1 LLLGGDFCDKYNVNI
16 SYGGKYLTISTR
28 QQQTR
33 VKFQQQPNTQQVF
46 HLNTLNGIAIPPL
59 SSKVIQ
65 AASSSSPMSAIF
77 TPSSRMTNK
86 QHVIAPHAILTIDN
100 TNTTTLTLLN
110 TTTSFKRIPQGTTL
124 GQIKNLE
131 DNTCC
136 YVRHNSCSIQPQH
149 TTSVTT
155 PNPISSKSKSYSSI
169 HSTMHELTSHLPRQQ
184 QDQILSILIKHKSV
198 FDTSKTSIMNTNNIS
213 HRIPILPQHRPI
225 QSYPYRK
232 AAKETQ
238 IINEQVKEMLDN
250 HVIRP
255 STSPWSAPVV
265 IIRKKDGSPRF
276 CVDYRKQNLI
286 TERDV
291 YPSPRIDDIIDK
303 LVGSQY
309 FTTLDLKAGYWQIPI
324 EEQDKKK
331 TAFITPDGLFEFN
344 VLPFGFSN
352 APATF
357 QRIINSVLG
366 VLRWDIT
373 LVYLDDII
381 VYSPSFAN
389 HVKHLDLILDALE
402 KANVKLNAAKC
413 SLARKQLGYRI
424 PQDGIK
430 PTRTNVKK
438 TIDFP
443 TPTLTKAAYSFIQV
457 AQFYH
462 RFIKDFSTIAA
473 PLNMFKNK
481 DVKFEWTPCKQSFN
495 TLKQKL

>member
-1 LLLGGDFCDKYNVNI
+1 
-16 SYGGKYLTISTR
+16 
-28 QQQTR
+28 
-33 VKFQQQPNTQQVF
+33 
-46 HLNTLNGIAIPPL
+46 
-59 SSKVIQ
+59 
-65 AASSSSPMSAIF
+65 
-77 TPSSRMTNK
+77 
-86 QHVIAPHAILTIDN
+86 
-100 TNTTTLTLLN
+100 
-110 TTTSFKRIPQGTTL
+110 
-124 GQIKNLE
+124 
-131 DNTCC
+131 
-136 YVRHNSCSIQPQH
+136 
-149 TTSVTT
+149 
-155 PNPISSKSKSYSSI
+155 
-169 HSTMHELTSHLPRQQ
+169 MHELTSHLPRQQ

>member
-1 LLLGGDFCDKYNVNI
+1 MANNSQLHISGMVVLPITINNINTEINVFVIDDLCTDLLLGGDFCDKYNVNI

-33 VKFQQQPNTQQVF
+33 VKFQQQPNTQEVF
-46 HLNTLNGIAIPPL
+46 HLKTLNDIAIPPL

-65 AASSSSPMSAIF
+65 AASSSPPMSAIF

-86 QHVIAPHAILTIDN
+86 QYVIAPHAILTIDN
-100 TNTTTLTLLN
+100 TNTTILTLLN
-110 TTTSFKRIPQGTTL
+110 TTTSIKRIPQGTTL
-124 GQIKNLE
+124 GQIKNHE

-136 YVRHNSCSIQPQH
+136 YHQSSYSNASTAPTDSIL
-149 TTSVTT
+149 
-155 PNPISSKSKSYSSI
+155 PISK
-169 HSTMHELTSHLPRQQ
+169 L
-184 QDQILSILIKHKSV
+184 
-198 FDTSKTSIMNTNNIS
+198 
-213 HRIPILPQHRPI
+213 
-225 QSYPYRK
+225 
-232 AAKETQ
+232 
-238 IINEQVKEMLDN
+238 
-250 HVIRP
+250 
-255 STSPWSAPVV
+255 
-265 IIRKKDGSPRF
+265 
-276 CVDYRKQNLI
+276 NLI

-291 YPSPRIDDIIDK
+291 YPLPRIDDIIDK
-303 LVGSQY
+303 LADSQY

-331 TAFITPDGLFEFN
+331 TAFVTTEGLFEFN
-344 VLPFGFSN
+344 VLPFGLSN

-381 VYSPSFAN
+381 VYSPSFAS
-389 HVKHLDLILDALE
+389 HVKHLDLVLDALE

-413 SLARKQLGYRI
+413 SLARKQLDYLGYRI
-424 PQDGIK
+424 TPDGIK

-443 TPTLTKAAYSFIQV
+443 TPTSAKAAYSFIQM
-457 AQFYH
+457 AQFYR

-481 DVKFEWTPCKQSFN
+481 NIKFDWTPECEQAEISIHYVWH
-495 TLKQKL
+495 